1 MFIIPVLPLSWSTLG
16 RFKIYTKFV
25 LLTQERPVSV
35 PSVGR
40 WLCGK
45 HRCADWN
52 DPTRSKRYYLL
63 EDKKIKGESTG
74 VVFLRAPDG
83 AEPGLTPGP
92 PEPAAPAHD
101 PCSLPPWGLRVGG
114 WRPVQ
119 LGRHLQSVDSS
130 VGALKN
136 FLSFLSRSFPCVC
149 VCTYFYTLPS
159 CLCRN
164 TYRHTGNTH
173 VNTHTC
179 P

>member
-1 MFIIPVLPLSWSTLG
+1 MLFRSLSWSTLG

-136 FLSFLSRSFPCVC
+136 FLSFLCLVWWAFILFLYLMNIS
-149 VCTYFYTLPS
+149 LPFH
-159 CLCRN
+159 L
-164 TYRHTGNTH
+164 
-173 VNTHTC
+173 V
-179 P
+179 